1 MGIRPLCDWHGWTDL
16 AKDIGIERCSLESTL
31 NWFLPTSLTIRYV
44 VQKVVASLWLVDSEL
59 LAVVTSDQRQ
69 RVILA

>member
-1 MGIRPLCDWHGWTDL
+1 LCDWHGWPDL
-16 AKDIGIERCSLESTL
+16 AQEIGIERCSLEVML
-31 NWFLPTSLTIRYV
+31 NRFLPTSLTIRYV
-44 VQKVVASLWLVDSEL
+44 VQKVVASLWLVDLEL